1 MRKFICLFIL
11 LLTLSCNNSKYYGYV
26 YNFEK
31 RKPLEGVKVYDMCN
45 KKVITT
51 DKKGYFEIDQ
61 TKNCSGTLVFQKTNY
76 ISDTI
81 RSISIQSGESMIEV
95 FKGDTIYLKVI
106 KN

>member
-1 MRKFICLFIL
+1 MRKFICLLIYFFIS
-11 LLTLSCNNSKYYGYV
+11 SCNNSKYYGYV

-31 RKPLEGVKVYDMCN
+31 RKPLEEVKVYDICN

-51 DKKGYFEIDQ
+51 DRKGYFEIDQ

-76 ISDTI
+76 NSDTI

-95 FKGDTIYLKVI
+95 FKGDTIYLKRI

>member
-1 MRKFICLFIL
+1 MINFKYFIIFFFFI
-11 LLTLSCNNSKYYGYV
+11 SCNNSRYYGYV

-51 DKKGYFEIDQ
+51 DKKGYFEIDHA
-61 TKNCSGTLVFQKTNY
+61 KNCSGTLVFQKTYYN
-76 ISDTI
+76 SDTI

-95 FKGDTIYLKVI
+95 FKGDTIYLKLI
-106 KN
+106 KD